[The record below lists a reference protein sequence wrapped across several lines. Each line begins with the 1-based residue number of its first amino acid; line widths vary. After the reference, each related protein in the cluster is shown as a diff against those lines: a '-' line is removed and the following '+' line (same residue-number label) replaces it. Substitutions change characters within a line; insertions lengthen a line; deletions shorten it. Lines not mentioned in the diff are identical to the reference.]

1 MISRLSAGS
10 NGLECVFLIQTKL
23 HCEAFE
29 KFTEFFMLL
38 LANAFLELE
47 GVSRRM
53 AALDAYQIFL
63 NI

>member
-1 MISRLSAGS
+1 MISRLSAGW
-10 NGLECVFLIQTKL
+10 NGLECVFSIQTKL
-23 HCEAFE
+23 HDCEAFE

-53 AALDAYQIFL
+53 AALDAYQIF
-63 NI
+63 